1 MSQICDSV
9 LIFRFEHYHTWT
21 EKIPC
26 HAMLCLSFLSVGLPP
41 TAEDSTE
48 AGGGHGYTDPSAVA
62 QLEQCKFIKENKRRH
77 SRLAKILRA
86 FQHAPRVT
94 SWE

>member
-9 LIFRFEHYHTWT
+9 LIFRLKHYHTWT

-26 HAMLCLSFLSVGLPP
+26 HAMLCLSFLSVGLPA

-48 AGGGHGYTDPSAVA
+48 AGGVTDTLTPLLWLSWSNVSLLKKTNADT
-62 QLEQCKFIKENKRRH
+62 RGW
-77 SRLAKILRA
+77 
-86 FQHAPRVT
+86 PRYYVL
-94 SWE
+94 SNMLLV